1 MEIANELAWHYSH
14 AATVGGAAEAVRWE
28 RIAAEKAC
36 RSFAY
41 HDAVHHLRR
50 ALASVRK
57 VLRDDE
63 LEYEVLSELVAAA
76 HQSGDAET
84 ASVAERRMATLH

>member
-1 MEIANELAWHYSH
+1 
-14 AATVGGAAEAVRWE
+14 
-28 RIAAEKAC
+28 
-36 RSFAY
+36 
-41 HDAVHHLRR
+41 
-50 ALASVRK
+50 VRK